1 MTDAVITVAREIFR
15 GQPIDALAVS
25 LSCEFLARAV
35 VENASLFRSV
45 ALVSPT
51 GFSADRTLRQATGET
66 RGKAWLSNLLRGPG
80 WGPSLYRL
88 LTRPSVIRYFL
99 ERTWGSKNIDEA
111 LWRADVLT
119 ARTAGA
125 HVAPL
130 DFLSGYLFSADIHN
144 VYDAVRTPVW
154 VSHGCRGDFVDYRQ
168 LPQFAERNHWRVSVF
183 DGGALPYFEQAHEF
197 LEAYQKFLNQPAT

>member
-1 MTDAVITVAREIFR
+1 
-15 GQPIDALAVS
+15 
-25 LSCEFLARAV
+25 
-35 VENASLFRSV
+35 
-45 ALVSPT
+45 
-51 GFSADRTLRQATGET
+51 
-66 RGKAWLSNLLRGPG
+66 
-80 WGPSLYRL
+80 
-88 LTRPSVIRYFL
+88 
-99 ERTWGSKNIDEA
+99 
-111 LWRADVLT
+111 
-119 ARTAGA
+119 
-125 HVAPL
+125 L